1 MDHKDRKITQIL
13 GMEPRLSEQPD
24 TALSGDEHRRAA
36 HISSKKKISNIDISG
51 VLDARF
57 G

>member
-1 MDHKDRKITQIL
+1 
-13 GMEPRLSEQPD
+13 MEPRLGEQSD

-36 HISSKKKISNIDISG
+36 HISCKKTILEIDIAI